1 MARRLT
7 PLTGDVVERLPAPC
21 QTCLYWERGE
31 AAPSLTGS
39 NGHDDPASLVRKQA
53 WVSAQVQQGWPP
65 GRLAMVDGRLAGY
78 ALFAPSREFAP
89 RGPLAPRPSPDAL
102 QLATVWVTPD
112 LRGQG
117 LGRLLLQSAI
127 REAIRL
133 DLEAVEVYADRR
145 WRERSCVLPAT
156 WLLREGFEVHREAP
170 RIPLLRL
177 ETKRTARW
185 AESLEAALEG
195 LRLHLPRPAPARV
208 PEQVSRSGPPEL
220 DDEVRRR

>member
-1 MARRLT
+1 M
-7 PLTGDVVERLPAPC
+7 PLTGDAVERLPGPC
-21 QTCLYWERGE
+21 RTCLFWERG
-31 AAPSLTGS
+31 APAPVTGG
-39 NGHDDPASLVRKQA
+39 NGHTDATALTRKQA
-53 WVSAQVQQGWPP
+53 WVSAQVQQGRPP
-65 GRLAMVDGRLAGY
+65 GRLVLVEDRPAGF
-78 ALFAPSREFAP
+78 ATFAPARELATP
-89 RGPLAPRPSPDAL
+89 GPLAPRPSGDAL
-102 QLATVWVTPD
+102 QLATIWVAPD

-117 LGRLLLQSAI
+117 LGRLLLQAAI

-145 WRERSCVLPAT
+145 WRERGCVLPAT